1 LGSADDL
8 RNGRR
13 TGMLDA
19 EEESGLLKTVAA
31 LSAGV
36 YQMASD

>member
-1 LGSADDL
+1 
-8 RNGRR
+8 
-13 TGMLDA
+13 MLDA
-19 EEESGLLKTVAA
+19 EVELGLLKTVAA